1 MKKRQ
6 RLNIESNLLRLAE
19 KQEVLEGHEINFVY
33 KQIHN
38 KKGYIRSR
46 AVECFEMAPFTEK
59 MEKSLYELTFDR
71 DELVR
76 ICATEQLQRGKSFI
90 LLERLKQLIHDPS
103 YLVRGYAVS
112 SLFYVYINRE
122 GYQKK
127 AVEEYLKAVKLAEQE
142 EKNSWVKE
150 SYIQNRYLCG
160 ESQALDELGQL
171 IMKAEDNT
179 YREVHKGIH
188 ILEELRT
195 AQNRIQIDKLLRN
208 ILDKIYMPDYLYEEA
223 ESIMQQ
229 NPVNSVL
236 VVDQENDFFTQMIEC
251 VGNEESTLCIESA
264 GIQPSKDICEKAI
277 RYMKDIYHYD
287 IRKYQYPKEISQ
299 LWRYSFVI
307 PVGIKLKDEE
317 YPYQVVLHKYEDLKI
332 NEESMVEDVKRLV
345 KEIEKRATQDS
356 GLNSNDTI

>member
-1 MKKRQ
+1 M
-6 RLNIESNLLRLAE
+6 
-19 KQEVLEGHEINFVY
+19 
-33 KQIHN
+33 
-38 KKGYIRSR
+38 
-46 AVECFEMAPFTEK
+46 
-59 MEKSLYELTFDR
+59 
-71 DELVR
+71 
-76 ICATEQLQRGKSFI
+76 
-90 LLERLKQLIHDPS
+90 
-103 YLVRGYAVS
+103 
-112 SLFYVYINRE
+112 
-122 GYQKK
+122 
-127 AVEEYLKAVKLAEQE
+127 
-142 EKNSWVKE
+142 
-150 SYIQNRYLCG
+150 
-160 ESQALDELGQL
+160 DELGQL
-171 IMKAEDNT
+171 IMKAEDHT
-179 YREVHKGIH
+179 HREVHKGIH

-264 GIQPSKDICEKAI
+264 GIQPNKDICQKAI

-345 KEIEKRATQDS
+345 KEIEKRANQDS
-356 GLNSNDTI
+356 